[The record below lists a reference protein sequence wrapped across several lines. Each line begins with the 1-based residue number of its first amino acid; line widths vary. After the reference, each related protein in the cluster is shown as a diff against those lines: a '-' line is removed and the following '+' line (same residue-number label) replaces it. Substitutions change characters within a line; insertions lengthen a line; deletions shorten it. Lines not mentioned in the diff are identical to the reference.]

1 MANKVS
7 GWKNSLIQFIWL
19 AALTGVLIG
28 AATFLYISKKLL
40 PDTSELENPNYDIA
54 SVVLANDGS
63 EMGKVFT
70 TNRVWL
76 EFKDL
81 NPHIVNALV
90 SKEDERF
97 FRHNG
102 IDFKSVARAV
112 MLAGSRGG
120 GSTITQ
126 QLAKQFFTN
135 YERNKVKRVW
145 QKLKEWVIAVEFEKR
160 YTKEEI
166 IAMYL
171 NKFDFYYN
179 AIGIGTAA
187 RIYFGK
193 DQSKLTPDEAAI
205 LVAML
210 KNPRLFN
217 PKLYPDSAIQQRNV
231 ALLQMYKAEKLSKA
245 EYDKYVAKSIDLSNF
260 KSEEHYTGTA
270 TYFRVELTK
279 WVKELLKK
287 DQYKAPDGTNYDINT
302 SGLKIYTTIDPN
314 MQKHAEEAMR
324 THMIQLQKTYFNR
337 WKNLDPWTYKTDDA
351 QKEARSNMLG
361 AQIRQSERFLNMRSV
376 YLKDVSQKILENITD
391 SRLYD
396 GDIFRLFSAEG
407 DKKYLDKL
415 IKNKTINSAQAAV
428 YNEILTSQYWPDLKS
443 AWTKLRSDADKAFAK
458 PVSMKVFDYETGG
471 EKTVTMS
478 PLDSLKYYLKH
489 MQIGSLAVDPKSGE
503 VKAWIGGIN
512 HKYFQFDHVTSN
524 RQVGSSFKPFVYST
538 AIIDQAM
545 SPCFRV
551 QDVQYCIPAG
561 EMNFKLIQTWC
572 PSNSDN
578 KHSGRSVTL
587 REGLKQSL
595 NSVSV
600 YLMKEIGNVERV
612 RSFAAELGINKDK
625 IPTAPSICLGTPEL
639 SAMDMA
645 TAYTAFANN
654 GVMSKPFFISRIED
668 KNGRVI
674 FTAMPERK
682 KVINP
687 SYNYVIVDMLRYVA
701 ETIQGKIKS
710 PVGGKTGT
718 TNDFKDGWFIGFTP
732 NIVVATWVGGDLQWI
747 RFNSLADGQGAV
759 MARPFFVSFM
769 QKIEADPKIKFNTEE
784 QFAVP
789 EEKLVETDCNKYVS
803 IMPGGDAGEVKQQKV
818 DEVEE
823 EF

>member
-19 AALTGVLIG
+19 ATFTGVLVG
-28 AATFLYISKKLL
+28 AATFLYISKRLL
-40 PDTSELENPNYDIA
+40 PDTRELENPDYDIA
-54 SVVLANDGS
+54 SVVYANDQS
-63 EMGKVFT
+63 ELGKIFT

-76 EFKDL
+76 EYKDL

-102 IDFKSVARAV
+102 IDFKSVGRAV

-135 YERNKVKRVW
+135 YEKNKIKRVW

-187 RIYFGK
+187 RIYYGK

-210 KNPRLFN
+210 KNPRLYN
-217 PKLYPDSAIQQRNV
+217 PKINPENAIQQRNV
-231 ALLQMYKAEKLSKA
+231 ALSQMYKQEKLTKA
-245 EYDKYVAKSIDLSNF
+245 EYEKNIAKPIDLSNF
-260 KSEEHYTGTA
+260 KSEEHYSGMA

-279 WVKELLKK
+279 WVKELLKEDK
-287 DQYKAPDGTNYDINT
+287 YKAPDGTNYDINT
-302 SGLKIYTTIDPN
+302 SGLKIYTTIDPL
-314 MQKHAEEAMR
+314 MQKHAEDAMR
-324 THMIQLQKTYFNR
+324 AHMRNLQKTYFSR
-337 WKNLDPWTYKTDDA
+337 WKDKDPWKYNTDAA
-351 QKEARSNMLG
+351 QREARSNML
-361 AQIRQSERFLNMRSV
+361 ASMVRQSDRFINMRNS
-376 YLKDVSQKILENITD
+376 YLKEVSQEIYKNIPD

-396 GDIFRLFSAEG
+396 GDIFRLFSGEK
-407 DKKYLDKL
+407 DKKYFDKL
-415 IKNKTINSAQAAV
+415 IKSKTISSDQAEV
-428 YNEILTSQYWPDLKS
+428 YNQILASEYWPGLKA
-443 AWTKLRSDADKAFAK
+443 AWTKLRADADKVFAK
-458 PVSMKVFDYETGG
+458 PVPMRVYDFETGG
-471 EKTVTMS
+471 EKSVTMS
-478 PLDSLKYYLKH
+478 PLDSIKFYLMH
-489 MQIGSLAVDPKSGE
+489 MQIGSLAVDPKTGE
-503 VKAWIGGIN
+503 VKAWIGGID
-512 HKYFQFDHVTSN
+512 HKYFQYDHVTSN
-524 RQVGSSFKPFVYST
+524 RQVGSSFKPFVYGT

-551 QDVQYCIPAG
+551 QDVQYCIAAG
-561 EMNFKLIQTWC
+561 DPNFKLEQTWC
-572 PSNSDN
+572 PDN
-578 KHSGRSVTL
+578 AEGKHSGNSVTL

-612 RSFAAELGINKDK
+612 RSFASELGIDKNK
-625 IPTAPSICLGTPEL
+625 IPSAPSICLGTPEL

-654 GVMSKPFFISRIED
+654 GVLSKPFFISRIED

-674 FTAMPERK
+674 YTAMPEQK

-687 SYNYVIVDMLRYVA
+687 SYNYVIVDMLKYVA
-701 ETIQGKIKS
+701 STVQAKVKS
-710 PVGGKTGT
+710 PVAGKTGT
-718 TNDFKDGWFIGFTP
+718 TNDYKDGWFIGFTP

-747 RFNSLADGQGAV
+747 RFNTLADGQGAV
-759 MARPFFVSFM
+759 MARPFFQSFL

-784 QFAVP
+784 QFIQP
-789 EEKLVETDCNKYVS
+789 TEKLVETDCSLYVRLV
-803 IMPGGDAGEVKQQKV
+803 PGSDAGEVQKQKV

>member
-1 MANKVS
+1 MANKVN

-19 AALTGVLIG
+19 ATFTGVLVG
-28 AATFLYISKKLL
+28 AATFLYISKRLL
-40 PDTSELENPNYDIA
+40 PDTRELENPDYDIA
-54 SVVLANDGS
+54 SVVYANDQS
-63 EMGKVFT
+63 ELGKIFT

-76 EFKDL
+76 EYKDL

-102 IDFKSVARAV
+102 IDFKSVGRAV

-135 YERNKVKRVW
+135 YEKNKIKRVW

-187 RIYFGK
+187 RIYYGK

-210 KNPRLFN
+210 KNPRLYN
-217 PKLYPDSAIQQRNV
+217 PKINPENAIQQRNV
-231 ALLQMYKAEKLSKA
+231 ALSQMYKQEKLTKA
-245 EYDKYVAKSIDLSNF
+245 EYEKNIAKPIDLSNF
-260 KSEEHYTGTA
+260 KSEEHYSGMA

-279 WVKELLKK
+279 WVKDLLKEDK
-287 DQYKAPDGTNYDINT
+287 YKAPDGTNYDINT
-302 SGLKIYTTIDPN
+302 SGLKIYTTIDPM
-314 MQKHAEEAMR
+314 MQKHAEDAMR
-324 THMIQLQKTYFNR
+324 AHMRNLQKTYFSR
-337 WKNLDPWTYKTDDA
+337 WKDKDPWTYNTDPA
-351 QKEARSNMLG
+351 QREARSNML
-361 AQIRQSERFLNMRSV
+361 ASMVRQSDRFINMRNS
-376 YLKDVSQKILENITD
+376 YLKEVSQEIYKNIPD

-396 GDIFRLFSAEG
+396 GDIFRLFSGEK
-407 DKKYLDKL
+407 DKKYFDKL
-415 IKNKTINSAQAAV
+415 IKAKTISSDQAEV
-428 YNEILTSQYWPDLKS
+428 YNQILASEYWPKLKA
-443 AWTKLRSDADKAFAK
+443 AWTKLRADADKVFAK
-458 PVSMKVFDYETGG
+458 PVPMKVYDYETGG
-471 EKTVTMS
+471 EKSVTMS
-478 PLDSLKYYLKH
+478 PLDSIKFYLMH
-489 MQIGSLAVDPKSGE
+489 MQIGSVAVDPKTGE
-503 VKAWIGGIN
+503 VKAWIGGID

-524 RQVGSSFKPFVYST
+524 RQVGSSFKPFVYGT

-545 SPCFRV
+545 SPCYRV

-561 EMNFKLIQTWC
+561 DPNFKLEKTWC
-572 PSNSDN
+572 PDN
-578 KHSGRSVTL
+578 ADSKHSGSSVTL

-612 RSFAAELGINKDK
+612 RSFASELGIDKNK
-625 IPTAPSICLGTPEL
+625 IPSAPSICLGTPEL

-654 GVMSKPFFISRIED
+654 GVLSKPFFITRIED

-674 FTAMPERK
+674 YTAMPEQK

-687 SYNYVIVDMLRYVA
+687 SYNYVIVDMLKYVA
-701 ETIQGKIKS
+701 KPIQSKIKS
-710 PVGGKTGT
+710 PVAGKTGT
-718 TNDFKDGWFIGFTP
+718 TNDYKDGWFVGFTP

-747 RFNSLADGQGAV
+747 RFNNITDGQGAV
-759 MARPFFVSFM
+759 MARPFFQSFL

-784 QFAVP
+784 QFIQP
-789 EEKLVETDCNKYVS
+789 TEKLVETDCSLYVRLV
-803 IMPGGDAGEVKQQKV
+803 PGSDAGEVQKQKV